1 MSDTPEPVSPAAEV
15 DPKSNTPV
23 LEASRKILLA
33 AVGAIS
39 LTQEAVEDFVEKLI
53 ERGEIAEK
61 DGRTLVKDIAE
72 KRSKTFKTAE
82 ERAYQH
88 FDHLLKRMNIP
99 TKKDIEAL
107 NNKVVELTRKIDEL
121 KMNEPPA

>member
-1 MSDTPEPVSPAAEV
+1 MSDTPETVSPAAEK
-15 DPKSNTPV
+15 DPKSNAPI

-33 AVGAIS
+33 AVGAMS

-61 DGRTLVKDIAE
+61 DGRSLVREIAE
-72 KRSKTFKTAE
+72 RRSKNIKTAE
-82 ERAYQH
+82 EHLYQH
-88 FDHLLKRMNIP
+88 FDHLLKKMNIP

-107 NNKVVELTRKIDEL
+107 NEKVVELTRKIDEL
-121 KMNEPPA
+121 KKD